1 MLLPVLP
8 AISTDYRS
16 SSFLIPPHPT
26 SQLGADLIFSFLAPA
41 FKSLLIKP
49 ALTTH
54 KYTTSGESSPLRKP
68 KFIMPPKTS
77 PAWILSEQKGIDSL
91 ELVQEN
97 PIPEVG
103 EYDVLVKIHAASL
116 NYRDIVVA
124 KVYASPLQ
132 HPTNHA
138 LGNIPLIADY

>member
-1 MLLPVLP
+1 MFLLP

-26 SQLGADLIFSFLAPA
+26 TQLGADLISSSLAA
-41 FKSLLIKP
+41 DFKSFIIKL
-49 ALTTH
+49 ALAAH
-54 KYTTSGESSPLRKP
+54 KCTTSGDSFLSRKP
-68 KFIMPPKTS
+68 KFIMTPKTS

-91 ELVQEN
+91 QLVQEN

-103 EYDVLVKIHAASL
+103 EYDVLLKIHAASL

-124 KVYASPLQ
+124 KVHVSPLNRPYEPRSWQ
-132 HPTNHA
+132 YPTNS
-138 LGNIPLIADY
+138 